1 MTEDKGIL
9 IRNIYYML
17 AYAFQ
22 ELRQNNYVE
31 IESETF
37 DDIYDLFAEI
47 LARGISYQLK
57 QGLYRGYVAQNE
69 SMQTVRGKIDIN
81 GTITQRIR
89 NSKQIACNY
98 DELSE
103 NNIYNQILLTTAS
116 ILIRHSDV
124 KKEKKS
130 QLKKLMLFFQNVQPI
145 DIHSICWNTLQ
156 FDRNNRN
163 YRMLL
168 YICYFIVSE
177 WLMTTEEGKYK
188 MREFSDDHMCRLF
201 EKFVLEYYKR
211 HHHETNASAAQIG
224 WNIVEEATDTSVL
237 PIMQSDVL
245 LSLGERTLI
254 IDTKYYSKIM
264 QEQYGK
270 ETLRNNHL
278 YQIRTYVE
286 EYDRNHHHNVDGML
300 LYAKTKEVAFDD
312 AQITHRNGYTLYI
325 RTLDLN
331 TNFEIIKK
339 RLESFVEKKD
349 GSDINPS
356 TDSSRKR
363 RN

>member
-31 IESETF
+31 IQGEDF
-37 DDIYDLFAEI
+37 NDIYDLFAEI

-57 QGLYRGYVAQNE
+57 QGLYREYVDRNE

-81 GTITQRIR
+81 GTIANRMRKSQ
-89 NSKQIACNY
+89 QIVCNY

-103 NNIYNQILLTTAS
+103 NNIYNQILVTTAS

-130 QLKKLMLFFQNVQPI
+130 QLKKLMLFFQNVRPR
-145 DIHSICWNTLQ
+145 DIHSIRWNTLC

-168 YICYFIVSE
+168 YICYFIISE
-177 WLMTTEEGKYK
+177 WLMTTEEGTYK

-201 EKFVLEYYKR
+201 EKFVLEYYKK
-211 HHHETNASAAQIG
+211 HHPETRACAAQIG
-224 WNIVEEATDTSVL
+224 WNIVEETTDTSIL

-245 LSLGERTLI
+245 LSLGQRTLI
-254 IDTKYYSKIM
+254 IDTKYYSKIL
-264 QEQYGK
+264 QQHYGK
-270 ETLRNNHL
+270 EAIRNSHL
-278 YQIRTYVE
+278 YQIRTYVN
-286 EYDRNHHHNVDGML
+286 EYDRDHLHNVDGML
-300 LYAKTKEVAFDD
+300 LYAKTKENALDD
-312 AQITHRNGYTLYI
+312 AQITHRDGYTLFV

-331 TNFEIIKK
+331 TDFETIKK
-339 RLESFVEKKD
+339 RLDSFVA
-349 GSDINPS
+349 
-356 TDSSRKR
+356 
-363 RN
+363 

>member
-22 ELRQNNYVE
+22 ELRQNNYAE
-31 IESETF
+31 IEGEKF

-47 LARGISYQLK
+47 LVRGISYQLK
-57 QGLYRGYVAQNE
+57 QGLYREYVAKNE
-69 SMQTVRGKIDIN
+69 SMQTIRGKIDIN
-81 GTITQRIR
+81 GTISNRVR
-89 NSKQIACNY
+89 NNRQIACDY

-103 NNIYNQILLTTAS
+103 NNVYNQILLTTAT

-130 QLKKLMLFFQNVQPI
+130 KLKQLMLFFQNVQPI
-145 DIHSICWNTLQ
+145 DIHTIRWNALR

-168 YICYFIVSE
+168 YLCYFITSE
-177 WLMTTEEGKYK
+177 WLMTTEDGKYK
-188 MREFSDDHMCRLF
+188 MRSFSDEHMCRLF
-201 EKFVLEYYKR
+201 EKFVLEYYKK
-211 HHHETNASAAQIG
+211 HHPELKANAAQIG
-224 WNIVEEATDTSVL
+224 WNIVEESTDTSVL

-264 QEQYGK
+264 QQQYGK
-270 ETLRNNHL
+270 EKLRTAHL
-278 YQIRTYVE
+278 YQINTYVTQ
-286 EYDRNHHHNVDGML
+286 YDKNHQFNVDGML
-300 LYAKTKEVAFDD
+300 LYAKTKEDVIDD
-312 AQITHRNGYTLYI
+312 TQVTLQDGYKLYV
-325 RTLDLN
+325 RSLDLN
-331 TNFEIIKK
+331 TDFDTIKK
-339 RLESFVEKKD
+339 RLDSF
-349 GSDINPS
+349 I
-356 TDSSRKR
+356 R
-363 RN
+363 

>member
-22 ELRQNNYVE
+22 ELRQNNYAE
-31 IESETF
+31 IEGEKF

-57 QGLYRGYVAQNE
+57 QGLYREYVAKNE
-69 SMQTVRGKIDIN
+69 SMQTIRGKIDVN
-81 GTITQRIR
+81 GTLVNRVR
-89 NSKQIACNY
+89 NNRQIACNY

-103 NNIYNQILLTTAS
+103 NNVYNQILLTTAT

-124 KKEKKS
+124 KKEKKAK
-130 QLKKLMLFFQNVQPI
+130 LKQLMLFFQNVQPI
-145 DIHSICWNTLQ
+145 DIHMIRWSSLR

-163 YRMLL
+163 YHMLTYL
-168 YICYFIVSE
+168 CYFIVSE
-177 WLMTTEEGKYK
+177 WLMTTEEGKMK

-201 EKFVLEYYKR
+201 EKFVLEYYKK
-211 HHHETNASAAQIG
+211 HHPEQKACAAQIG
-224 WNIVEEATDTSVL
+224 WNVVEETTNVAIL
-237 PIMQSDVL
+237 PIMHTDIL
-245 LSLGERTLI
+245 LTIGGRTLI
-254 IDTKYYSKIM
+254 VDTKYYTKIM

-278 YQIRTYVE
+278 YQIRTYVD
-286 EYDRNHHHNVDGML
+286 EYDREHMHNVDGML
-300 LYAKTKEVAFDD
+300 LYAKTKEDIFED
-312 AQITHRNGYTLYI
+312 AQITHRDGYTLYI

-331 TNFEIIKK
+331 TDFENIKK
-339 RLESFVEKKD
+339 RLESFVKRD
-349 GSDINPS
+349 GI
-356 TDSSRKR
+356 R
-363 RN
+363 R